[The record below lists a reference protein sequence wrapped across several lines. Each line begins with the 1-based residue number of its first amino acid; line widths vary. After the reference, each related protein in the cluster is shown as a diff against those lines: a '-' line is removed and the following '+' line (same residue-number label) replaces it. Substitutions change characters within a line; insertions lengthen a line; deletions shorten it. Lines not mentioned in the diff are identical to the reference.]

1 MKILEQ
7 RHGAVTVLK
16 PEGALLDADADQ
28 FKSGAVNSLRATM
41 GRVVV
46 DMSAVPFVDSKGL
59 EALLDVTDEMSQQG
73 QSLKLCATNKTVR
86 EVLELTDLVSLFEH
100 YEDVNSAVRSFL

>member
-1 MKILEQ
+1 MKIQEL

-16 PEGALLDADADQ
+16 PEGPLLDADADQ
-28 FKSGAVNSLRATM
+28 FKTGAMTALRGSM
-41 GRVVV
+41 GRLVV
-46 DMSAVPFVDSKGL
+46 DLSAVPFVDSKGL
-59 EALLDVTDEMSQQG
+59 EVLLDVTDEMSQQG
-73 QSLKLCATNKTVR
+73 QSLKLFATNKTVR